1 MSHLS
6 YEQRYTIEVLL
17 QDKKSKSEIA
27 KLLSVDK
34 SVIYRELK
42 RNSDERN
49 GVYKAKLAQSKYEKR
64 LFLKPK
70 HKKITPELKQQIV
83 TLLEQDY
90 SPEQVN
96 GFMKKN
102 LQETLSH
109 ESIYQM
115 IWKDKK
121 AKGKLHE
128 HLRRKGRRYRKRG
141 SSKDS
146 RGKIVG
152 RVGIEKRPKEAEER
166 KVFGHFELDTIIGK
180 DHKGAIIT
188 LNERASG
195 MLWMRKVESKDAE
208 IVIKKLAE
216 MLEEIRPYLRS
227 ITGDNGKEFAA
238 HQFITD
244 EFCDFFFANPYS
256 PWERGSNENLN
267 GLIRQYLPKKSDFN
281 NFTDEQIREIETKI
295 NNRPR
300 KRFGYENPIFVME
313 NLLFNPKVAFVA

>member
-1 MSHLS
+1 M
-6 YEQRYTIEVLL
+6 

-27 KLLSVDK
+27 KLLLVDK
-34 SVIYRELK
+34 TVIYRELK

-49 GVYKAKLAQSKYEKR
+49 GVYRAKLAQSKYEKR
-64 LFLKPK
+64 LFSKPK
-70 HKKITPELKQQIV
+70 YKKTTPELKQQIV

-102 LQETLSH
+102 NQQTLSH

-121 AKGKLHE
+121 VNGTLHE

-244 EFCDFFFANPYS
+244 EYCDFYFANPYS

-267 GLIRQYLPKKSDFN
+267 GLVRQYLPKKSDFN
-281 NFTDEQIREIETKI
+281 NFTDEHIREIETKI

-300 KRFGYENPIFVME
+300 KRFGYETPIFVME